1 LSSIS
6 GRFSWDTPIRFA
18 LSPEEAGLL
27 IAKIPK
33 LQTSEFV
40 RKASS
45 ESSQFS
51 DIAMESAEKV
61 FRAIPKE
68 DGSVL
73 FTVDFETNGMGGQE
87 PPTSKEAVSLP
98 FFCCWR
104 GSSLYDSHSTI
115 IYLFVFFYLF
125 ATDGPIGDYFDGW
138 RIPGGQVYNRVFY
151 SKAGR
156 VVDNVG

>member
-33 LQTSEFV
+33 LQTLEFV

-45 ESSQFS
+45 DSSQFS
-51 DIAMESAEKV
+51 DISVESAEKV

-68 DGSVL
+68 DGSVI
-73 FTVDFETNGMGGQE
+73 FTVDFEINGMGGQE
-87 PPTSKEAVSLP
+87 PPTAKEAVSLP
-98 FFCCWR
+98 CFLLK
-104 GSSLYDSHSTI
+104 GLISL
-115 IYLFVFFYLF
+115 
-125 ATDGPIGDYFDGW
+125 
-138 RIPGGQVYNRVFY
+138 
-151 SKAGR
+151 
-156 VVDNVG
+156 